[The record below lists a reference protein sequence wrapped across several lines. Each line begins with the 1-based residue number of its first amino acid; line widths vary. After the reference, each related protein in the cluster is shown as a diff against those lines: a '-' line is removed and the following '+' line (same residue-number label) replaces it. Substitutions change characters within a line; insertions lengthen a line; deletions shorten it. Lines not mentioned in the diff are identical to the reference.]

1 MRNDHQR
8 RLVRQFVR
16 KKARHRQLHGSMAR
30 IKLSQWPLD
39 PMKFRSNF
47 KQLSHARWCWPT
59 IGLRMRR
66 GHEEHGDKD
75 CVSSEAV

>member
-1 MRNDHQR
+1 
-8 RLVRQFVR
+8 
-16 KKARHRQLHGSMAR
+16 MAR

-39 PMKFRSNF
+39 PMKSRSNF

-75 CVSSEAV
+75 YASFEAM